1 MPEPQRANQ
10 CILKPKEPVN
20 WGICGQNGADLGLS
34 YKVDV

>member
-20 WGICGQNGADLGLS
+20 WGIRGQNGADLGLS